1 MILFNFIKY
10 FIIHIKYTLILSKII
25 KEENLLENLSKL
37 LGTTLKK
44 DWIGRIYTVINPN
57 ITNGVYDQTT
67 QVFEYGEG
75 GLNNE
80 SYIERW
86 IMQRLN
92 IASEFIK
99 INNLFDILTYNIKK
113 LDNYDNYLFVLYPI
127 SLVNFKKY
135 LKLLPISLIIIIG
148 AIITYFVY

>member
-86 IMQRLN
+86 IMQRDRK
-92 IASEFIK
+92 S
-99 INNLFDILTYNIKK
+99 
-113 LDNYDNYLFVLYPI
+113 V
-127 SLVNFKKY
+127 V
-135 LKLLPISLIIIIG
+135 
-148 AIITYFVY
+148 

>member
-92 IASEFIK
+92 IASDFIK

-127 SLVNFKKY
+127 SLVNFKQ
-135 LKLLPISLIIIIG
+135 
-148 AIITYFVY
+148 F